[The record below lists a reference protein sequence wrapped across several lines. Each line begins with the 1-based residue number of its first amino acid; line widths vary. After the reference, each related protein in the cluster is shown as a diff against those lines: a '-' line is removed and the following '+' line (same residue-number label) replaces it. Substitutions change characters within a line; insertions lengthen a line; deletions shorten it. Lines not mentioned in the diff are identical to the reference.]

1 LGGVG
6 GGLCPPPFIV
16 ISNEVRNLLILERG
30 FHPLSNFSPKA
41 KIILIPS
48 HFERSEKSPPFN
60 RRQTY
65 YFVILTSVVCEEESP
80 QLILFGWSSRR
91 VSAPPRYNEETPHCV
106 RGDKGERRRP
116 LVASLLGVT
125 ALGSCRAKRGMTLKK
140 LSGTKQDFSSVYVSV
155 MQNRTTWVS

>member
-1 LGGVG
+1 MN
-6 GGLCPPPFIV
+6 FIKSLKFSV
-16 ISNEVRNLLILERG
+16 KGIDTTRYISNEVRNLLILERG

-65 YFVILTSVVCEEESP
+65 YFVILTSVVREEKSP

-91 VSAPPRYNEETPHCV
+91 VSAPPRYNEETP
-106 RGDKGERRRP
+106 RKD
-116 LVASLLGVT
+116 
-125 ALGSCRAKRGMTLKK
+125 GSG
-140 LSGTKQDFSSVYVSV
+140 
-155 MQNRTTWVS
+155 